1 MPVVEKPFKRALRD
15 RLDCLILVYGSSL
28 RLKTKDDPNHFSR
41 PKASADR
48 RAQQPLPLHLN
59 SLQSNKEAH
68 AGFCLK
74 NSSGALIHERAAFPG
89 DGVSSCPGGNR
100 TREPG
105 GWIKRSGL
113 SQRQRSGV
121 DLSTPSSSKSH
132 GARTPTRSGL
142 TIRAASAQSTWW

>member
-1 MPVVEKPFKRALRD
+1 M
-15 RLDCLILVYGSSL
+15 LDCLILVYGSSL
-28 RLKTKDDPNHFSR
+28 RLKAKDDPNHFSR

-48 RAQQPLPLHLN
+48 RAQEPLPLHLN
-59 SLQSNKEAH
+59 SLQLNKEAH

-89 DGVSSCPGGNR
+89 DGVSSCQGG
-100 TREPG
+100 TARESLG
-105 GWIKRSGL
+105 GGSNVHGL

-142 TIRAASAQSTWW
+142 TIRAASAQSTRW